1 MDRLLSVA
9 VIVLLSKSLTL
20 GSFSCYNTLL
30 YLLRDVSIHGPGRYI
45 PNETGKL
52 GAQPNNAYVSHRR
65 ELARLVVKCA
75 LQKETRALF
84 FFFSQPVVPNCP
96 YQFGLPPPTTTPLR
110 KAVFF
115 FSP

>member
-20 GSFSCYNTLL
+20 GSLSCYNTLL

-52 GAQPNNAYVSHRR
+52 GAQPNNAYVSRRR

-84 FFFSQPVVPNCP
+84 FFSQPVVACQTVLTNSACHPQP
-96 YQFGLPPPTTTPLR
+96 QRP
-110 KAVFF
+110 
-115 FSP
+115 